1 MFVYTQQL
9 RKQKQ
14 PPPVHKIKREM
25 PLLHITQS
33 SETQGQITEYPRR
46 EERILSSLK
55 AEMWSPD
62 KKKIN
67 SLEISHT
74 PKYCF
79 NIKINLGGQE
89 MDIKALKLT
98 PKEMFEKAEMSAL
111 PKITKSGNKH

>member
-1 MFVYTQQL
+1 MGDTPSSYPT
-9 RKQKQ
+9 KQ
-14 PPPVHKIKREM
+14 
-25 PLLHITQS
+25 
-33 SETQGQITEYPRR
+33 TQGQISKYPHR
-46 EERILSSLK
+46 EERVLSSLK
-55 AEMWSPD
+55 AEMCLSD

-98 PKEMFEKAEMSAL
+98 PKEMFAKAEMSAL
-111 PKITKSGNKH
+111 PKVTKSGNKHEYKAIIMISTL